1 MPTTSSSSSPA
12 PPAAARAAFRPI
24 ALLPDTLISQIAA
37 GEVIERPASVVKEL
51 LENAIDAGSDRI
63 EIRIDEGGL
72 SRLVVCDNGR
82 GIEPDQMR
90 LALLRH
96 ATSKVGSLDDLERVA
111 SLGFRGEAL
120 ASIASVAQLVLT
132 SRTRGAANA
141 WKIES
146 RPGRAL
152 PQQPVPAS
160 ASAGTVVEVID
171 LFSATPARRK
181 FLKAAG
187 TEGAHCLEAVRR
199 IALAH
204 PAVAFEVYQ
213 DGRVVRHWTA
223 VDAESRAREAIGE
236 QGLLH
241 PLGVQAGPMRLDGL
255 ICDPDAARGR
265 PDRQYLYVNGRF
277 VRDRMLGQAVR
288 MAYRDR
294 LHGDRHPVYALF
306 IGIDPA
312 LVDVN
317 VHPAKTEVRFRDAS
331 GVRSLVY
338 HAVQGVVVAAAQP
351 RKTAGD
357 ARTISL
363 PGRDAGARASGPTVR
378 TGHLFTGAGQGAGQ
392 GDGPGSGQGDG
403 RDSGQGVGPGAGR
416 FDGSGVRASDIAST
430 LQFYAGGELERLHR
444 SESVRASA
452 ARQEEDSPSS
462 ASSPTADDGAVEPG
476 RNGATQP
483 DDTGAPRLG
492 QAIAQLHG
500 IYLLAQTAQGMII
513 VDMHAAHE
521 RIVLE
526 RLRRQVAAERVVQQ
540 PLLIPAVFRA
550 SEIEVALVGDE
561 GAAIAALG
569 VEIDVMSPTT
579 LAVRSV
585 PALLARGDPVALA
598 RDVLD
603 AWQSPSRQDA
613 VGDRRERLLASMAC
627 HAAVR
632 ANRALSLP
640 EMNALLRDMEATP
653 DADFCN
659 HGRPTW
665 FNLPLA
671 EIDRWF
677 LRGR

>member
-1 MPTTSSSSSPA
+1 MPTTARQFPLQPTDGA
-12 PPAAARAAFRPI
+12 PPPAGAAAGVPAI
-24 ALLPDTLISQIAA
+24 ALLPDALISQIAA

-51 LENAIDAGSDRI
+51 LENAIDAGADHVELRI
-63 EIRIDEGGL
+63 EDGGL
-72 SRLVVCDNGR
+72 RRLLVSDNGR
-82 GIEPDQMR
+82 GIAPEQIR

-96 ATSKVGSLDDLERVA
+96 ATSKVRSLADLERVA

-120 ASIASVAQLVLT
+120 ASIASVSQLVLT
-132 SRTRGAANA
+132 SRTEEVAHA
-141 WKIES
+141 WVIDA
-146 RPGRAL
+146 RPGEAL
-152 PQQPVPAS
+152 PEQPAPA
-160 ASAGTVVEVID
+160 AAGLGTTIEVRD

-204 PAVAFEVYQ
+204 PGVAFDVYQ
-213 DGRVVRHWTA
+213 DGREVRHWAATDLE
-223 VDAESRAREAIGE
+223 VRTREAIGD
-236 QGLLH
+236 QGVLH
-241 PLGVQAGPMRLDGL
+241 PLFAQAGPMQVDGL

-288 MAYRDR
+288 QAYRDR

-306 IGIDPA
+306 IRIDPA

-317 VHPAKTEVRFRDAS
+317 VHPAKTEVRFRDAAA
-331 GVRSLVY
+331 VRSLVY
-338 HAVQGVVVAAAQP
+338 HAVEATLAGAAQQRETP
-351 RKTAGD
+351 GE

-363 PGRDAGARASGPTVR
+363 AGAGLPSARQDGAIPRSGN
-378 TGHLFTGAGQGAGQ
+378 LFVMPRPPS
-392 GDGPGSGQGDG
+392 GD
-403 RDSGQGVGPGAGR
+403 VA
-416 FDGSGVRASDIAST
+416 AT
-430 LQFYAGGELERLHR
+430 LQFYASGALDAL
-444 SESVRASA
+444 A
-452 ARQEEDSPSS
+452 ARESAPGFSGDREQPVRRPGAADSLNDFEPPAAARTDDASRAGTSPHEDDVNAATLAAGESQQDSS
-462 ASSPTADDGAVEPG
+462 S
-476 RNGATQP
+476 
-483 DDTGAPRLG
+483 PRLG
-492 QAIAQLHG
+492 YAIAQLHG
-500 IYLLAQTAQGMII
+500 IYLLAQTAEGMII
-513 VDMHAAHE
+513 VDIHAAHE

-526 RLRRQVAAERVVQQ
+526 RLRRQVQAQRIAQQ
-540 PLLIPAVFRA
+540 PLLIPAVFKA
-550 SEIEVALVGDE
+550 SELDVALVADE
-561 GAAIAALG
+561 GEAIAALG
-569 VEIDVMSPTT
+569 IEIDVMSPTT

-585 PALLARGDPVALA
+585 PALLARGDPAALA

-613 VGDRRERLLASMAC
+613 LANRHDRLLATMAC

-632 ANRALSLP
+632 ANRALTVP
-640 EMNALLRDMEATP
+640 EMNALLRDMESTP

>member
-1 MPTTSSSSSPA
+1 MPTTARQFPLMHGESA
-12 PPAAARAAFRPI
+12 PAAALQAVGRGPGLPRPI
-24 ALLPDTLISQIAA
+24 ALLPDALISQIAA

-51 LENAIDAGSDRI
+51 LENAIDAGADHV
-63 EIRIDEGGL
+63 EIRIEEGGL
-72 SRLVVCDNGR
+72 RRLLVSDNGR
-82 GIEPDQMR
+82 GIAPQEMP

-132 SRTRGAANA
+132 TRTADAAHA
-141 WKIES
+141 S
-146 RPGRAL
+146 TLDVRPGRPL
-152 PQQPVPAS
+152 PQQPAPA
-160 ASAGTVVEVID
+160 AAGFGTTIEVID

-181 FLKAAG
+181 FLKAPG
-187 TEGAHCLEAVRR
+187 TEAAHCLEAIRR

-204 PAVAFEVYQ
+204 PAVAFDVYQ
-213 DGRVVRHWTA
+213 EGREVRHWPATDLEVRTRETIGDQGMLHA
-223 VDAESRAREAIGE
+223 VDA
-236 QGLLH
+236 
-241 PLGVQAGPMRLDGL
+241 QAGPMQVDGL
-255 ICDPDAARGR
+255 VCDPDAARGR

-288 MAYRDR
+288 QAYRDR

-306 IGIDPA
+306 IRIDPA

-317 VHPAKTEVRFRDAS
+317 VHPAKIEVRFRDAAA
-331 GVRSLVY
+331 VRSLVY
-338 HAVQGVVVAAAQP
+338 HAVESAIASAADGREA
-351 RKTAGD
+351 AGD

-363 PGRDAGARASGPTVR
+363 SSLAPVALPAPMPSSGSLFAADATRPTLQFHPTRAPAAPDALEAPRAPDALDVLGAVDASHATDLTAGHAASGP
-378 TGHLFTGAGQGAGQ
+378 LS
-392 GDGPGSGQGDG
+392 D
-403 RDSGQGVGPGAGR
+403 
-416 FDGSGVRASDIAST
+416 RA
-430 LQFYAGGELERLHR
+430 
-444 SESVRASA
+444 A
-452 ARQEEDSPSS
+452 A
-462 ASSPTADDGAVEPG
+462 AI
-476 RNGATQP
+476 
-483 DDTGAPRLG
+483 PRLG
-492 QAIAQLHG
+492 YAVAQLHG
-500 IYLLAQTAQGMII
+500 IYLLSQSADGLII

-526 RLRRQVAAERVVQQ
+526 RLRRQMAGHGVAQQ
-540 PLLIPAVFRA
+540 PLLIPAVFKA
-550 SEIEVALVGDE
+550 SELDVAVVDDE
-561 GAAIAALG
+561 HAAIAALG
-569 VEIDVMSPTT
+569 LEIDVMSPTT

-603 AWQSPSRQDA
+603 AWQSPAREDA
-613 VGDRRERLLASMAC
+613 IANRRDRLLATMAC

-632 ANRALSLP
+632 ANRVLTLP
-640 EMNALLRDMEATP
+640 EMNALLREMESTP

-665 FNLPLA
+665 FSLRLA

>member
-1 MPTTSSSSSPA
+1 MPTTARQFPLG
-12 PPAAARAAFRPI
+12 PPPDADGRSGDRLFASARPI

-51 LENAIDAGSDRI
+51 LENALDAGADHI
-63 EIRIDEGGL
+63 EVRIDDGGL
-72 SRLVVCDNGR
+72 RRLLVSDNGD
-82 GIEPDQMR
+82 GIAPEQIG

-132 SRTRGAANA
+132 SRTRQAPHA
-141 WKIES
+141 WMIDA
-146 RPGRAL
+146 RPGQPL
-152 PQQPVPAS
+152 PGQPAPA
-160 ASAGTVVEVID
+160 AAAGGTTIEVMD

-181 FLKAAG
+181 FLKAAS

-204 PAVAFEVYQ
+204 PRVAFDVFQ
-213 DGRVVRHWTA
+213 DGREIRHWGAT
-223 VDAESRAREAIGE
+223 DLEIRTREAIGD
-236 QGLLH
+236 QGRLH
-241 PLGVQAGPMRLDGL
+241 PINAHAGPMQLDGL

-265 PDRQYLYVNGRF
+265 PDRQYIYVNGRF

-288 MAYRDR
+288 QAYRDR

-306 IGIDPA
+306 IRIDPA

-317 VHPAKTEVRFRDAS
+317 VHPAKIEVRFRDAS
-331 GVRSLVY
+331 AVRSLVY
-338 HAVQGVVVAAAQP
+338 HAVESAIGAAVQA
-351 RKTAGD
+351 RDASSA

-363 PGRDAGARASGPTVR
+363 PVAVGGGGGSSSGLDPAMRAAPRSGN
-378 TGHLFTGAGQGAGQ
+378 LFPAAAAT
-392 GDGPGSGQGDG
+392 
-403 RDSGQGVGPGAGR
+403 
-416 FDGSGVRASDIAST
+416 RASDIASS
-430 LQFYAGGELERLHR
+430 LQFYASGALDALGGR
-444 SESVRASA
+444 SAASA
-452 ARQEEDSPSS
+452 PRDAAQPAAQAGDI
-462 ASSPTADDGAVEPG
+462 AAGADRGAIEAAHRG
-476 RNGATQP
+476 
-483 DDTGAPRLG
+483 PRLG
-492 QAIAQLHG
+492 YAIAQLHG
-500 IYLLAQTAQGMII
+500 IYLLSQTADGMII

-521 RIVLE
+521 RIVME
-526 RLRRQVAAERVVQQ
+526 RLRQQVSAQRIAQQ
-540 PLLIPAVFRA
+540 PLLIPAVFKA
-550 SEIEVALVGDE
+550 SELDVALVADE
-561 GAAIAALG
+561 GEAIAALG
-569 VEIDVMSPTT
+569 IEIDVMSPTT

-585 PALLARGDPVALA
+585 PALLARGDPTALA

-613 VGDRRERLLASMAC
+613 VAGRHDRLLATMAC

-632 ANRALSLP
+632 ANRALTLP
-640 EMNALLRDMEATP
+640 EMNALLRDMENTP
-653 DADFCN
+653 DADYCN

-665 FNLPLA
+665 FSLPLA

>member
-1 MPTTSSSSSPA
+1 MPTTAHQFPLTPADPA
-12 PPAAARAAFRPI
+12 PQDAGRPPGRVGVAPQPI
-24 ALLPDTLISQIAA
+24 ALLPDALISQIAA

-51 LENAIDAGSDRI
+51 LENAIDAGADHIEVRI
-63 EIRIDEGGL
+63 EDGGL
-72 SRLVVCDNGR
+72 RRLLVVDNGR
-82 GIEPDQMR
+82 GIAPGEIP

-96 ATSKVGSLDDLERVA
+96 ATSKVRSLDDLERVA

-132 SRTRGAANA
+132 TRCRDAAHA
-141 WKIES
+141 FAIDS

-152 PQQPVPAS
+152 PQAPAP
-160 ASAGTVVEVID
+160 AAAEFGTTIEVID

-181 FLKAAG
+181 FLKAPG
-187 TEGAHCLEAVRR
+187 TEAAHCLEAIRR

-204 PAVAFEVYQ
+204 PSIAFDVFQ
-213 DGRVVRHWTA
+213 DGREVRHWPATDLEA
-223 VDAESRAREAIGE
+223 RTREAIGD
-236 QGLLH
+236 QGALH
-241 PLGVQAGPMRLDGL
+241 AIEAQAGPMQLDGL
-255 ICDPDAARGR
+255 VCDPDGARGR

-288 MAYRDR
+288 QAYRDR

-306 IGIDPA
+306 IRIDPA

-317 VHPAKTEVRFRDAS
+317 VHPAKIEVRFRDAS
-331 GVRSLVY
+331 AVRSLVY
-338 HAVQGVVVAAAQP
+338 HAVESAIAAAAGQ
-351 RKTAGD
+351 REAAGD

-363 PGRDAGARASGPTVR
+363 STLAAAAQAAAPAS
-378 TGHLFTGAGQGAGQ
+378 GHLFAADASRARPAGAQETPWNTGRGASASGSPAAGAAGI
-392 GDGPGSGQGDG
+392 DAALKFYA
-403 RDSGQGVGPGAGR
+403 PGAP
-416 FDGSGVRASDIAST
+416 DAAST
-430 LQFYAGGELERLHR
+430 GQPTGEAALQGGSALH
-444 SESVRASA
+444 
-452 ARQEEDSPSS
+452 
-462 ASSPTADDGAVEPG
+462 GAPEHGPVEPAAA
-476 RNGATQP
+476 GA
-483 DDTGAPRLG
+483 ALPRLG
-492 QAIAQLHG
+492 HAIAHLHG
-500 IYLLAQTAQGMII
+500 IYLLSQTADGMII
-513 VDMHAAHE
+513 VDVHAAHE

-526 RLRRQVAAERVVQQ
+526 RLRRQLAEQAVSQQ

-550 SEIEVALVGDE
+550 SEVDVAVVEDE
-561 GAAIAALG
+561 RDAIAELG
-569 VEIDVMSPTT
+569 IEIDAMSPTT

-603 AWQSPSRQDA
+603 AWQSPGRGDA
-613 VGDRRERLLASMAC
+613 VAARRNRLLATMAC

-632 ANRALSLP
+632 ANRMLTLP
-640 EMNALLRDMEATP
+640 EMNALLREMESTP

>member
-1 MPTTSSSSSPA
+1 MPTTARQFPLA
-12 PPAAARAAFRPI
+12 PPPDSAVPPGARSSREARPI

-51 LENAIDAGSDRI
+51 LENAIDAGADHI
-63 EIRIDEGGL
+63 EIRIDDGGL
-72 SRLVVCDNGR
+72 RRLLVSDNGS
-82 GIEPDQMR
+82 GIAPEQMM

-132 SRTRGAANA
+132 SRTAPAPHA
-141 WKIES
+141 WTIDS
-146 RPGRAL
+146 RPGQAL
-152 PQQPVPAS
+152 PARPAPA
-160 ASAGTVVEVID
+160 ASGFGTSVEVVD

-181 FLKAAG
+181 FLKAPN
-187 TEGAHCLEAVRR
+187 TEAAHCLEAVRR

-204 PAVAFEVYQ
+204 PGIAFDVVQ
-213 DGRVVRHWTA
+213 DGREARHWGAT
-223 VDAESRAREAIGE
+223 DLEIRTREAIGDPAK
-236 QGLLH
+236 LH
-241 PLGVQAGPMRLDGL
+241 PIDAHAGPMQLDGL

-288 MAYRDR
+288 QAYRDR

-306 IGIDPA
+306 IRIDPA

-317 VHPAKTEVRFRDAS
+317 VHPAKIEVRFRDAS
-331 GVRSLVY
+331 AVRSLVY
-338 HAVQGVVVAAAQP
+338 HAVESAIAALTQQ
-351 RKTAGD
+351 RDETSD
-357 ARTISL
+357 
-363 PGRDAGARASGPTVR
+363 GRAIV
-378 TGHLFTGAGQGAGQ
+378 L
-392 GDGPGSGQGDG
+392 GSGSLGAAVTAPAP
-403 RDSGQGVGPGAGR
+403 RSGNLFPATAA
-416 FDGSGVRASDIAST
+416 SRASDIAST
-430 LQFYAGGELERLHR
+430 LQFYA
-444 SESVRASA
+444 ASA
-452 ARQEEDSPSS
+452 LDARAAEGAQAPA
-462 ASSPTADDGAVEPG
+462 ASTRDE
-476 RNGATQP
+476 
-483 DDTGAPRLG
+483 TGADGSEAESTRQGPRLG
-492 QAIAQLHG
+492 YAIAQLHG
-500 IYLLAQTAQGMII
+500 IYLLSQTADGMII

-526 RLRRQVAAERVVQQ
+526 RLRRQVADRRIAQQ

-550 SEIEVALVGDE
+550 SELDVALAGDE
-561 GAAIAALG
+561 GEAIAALG
-569 VEIDVMSPTT
+569 IEIDVMSPTT

-585 PALLARGDPVALA
+585 PALLSRGDPVALA

-603 AWQSPSRQDA
+603 AWQSPSRHDEVA
-613 VGDRRERLLASMAC
+613 SRHDRLLATMAC

-632 ANRALSLP
+632 AHRALTLP
-640 EMNALLRDMEATP
+640 EMNALLRDMEVTP

-665 FNLPLA
+665 FSLTMA